1 MRAPRTLSL
10 YVLREVLQYG
20 GLGLLGVGS
29 ILVTQ
34 NLLRRLED
42 LVDVGVTASDTL
54 VLASSVV
61 AMLAAYALPVA
72 FLFGVLVALG
82 RLSADSE
89 ITAMRALGVSI
100 AQLAAPV
107 VALSVVVALLTGWM
121 LGSVEPDARRRL
133 RALAGEIAARG
144 SVFQPGHFQRL
155 DREGRRIIFV
165 ERVGPETGTNRLE
178 GVLIDDR
185 SDPAR
190 PFTVVA
196 ERAHFEIDTGTA
208 EARLGLEAGDV
219 HFEPSEAGD
228 ESYRRIAFQRFDYA
242 FDLSEV
248 IGADQKQIRPPEMQ
262 TALLR
267 DALAHFDREGR
278 APDWSRVKKREIYEV
293 EIARRL
299 ALPLG
304 PILFALLGV
313 PLGLRRSRGAR
324 SWGALICVGLVFLY
338 YALLSFGTFLA
349 KEQVVPALLAL
360 WLPNLVFGAAALWLC
375 LRARSAEI

>member
-20 GLGLLGVGS
+20 ALGLLGVGS

-42 LVDVGVTASDTL
+42 LVDVGVSAADTL
-54 VLASSVV
+54 ILAGSVV
-61 AMLAAYALPVA
+61 SMLAGYALPVA

-89 ITAMRALGVSI
+89 VTAMRALGVSL
-100 AQLAAPV
+100 AQLALPV
-107 VALSVVVALLTGWM
+107 VALSVVVAVLTGWL

-144 SVFQPGHFQRL
+144 SVFEPGHFQRL
-155 DREGRRIIFV
+155 DREGRRVIFV
-165 ERVGPETGTNRLE
+165 ERVGSEESRLE

-185 SDPAR
+185 SDPER

-196 ERAHFEIDTGTA
+196 ERAHFEIDPETA
-208 EARLGLEAGDV
+208 EARLSLEGGDV
-219 HFEPSEAGD
+219 HFEPSQPAD
-228 ESYRRIAFQRFDYA
+228 ESYRRIAFQRFHYA
-242 FDLSEV
+242 FDMSDV
-248 IGADQKQIRPPEMQ
+248 IGADQRQIRPPEMR
-262 TALLR
+262 TSLLR
-267 DALAHFDREGR
+267 EALAHFDREGR

-293 EIARRL
+293 EVARRL
-299 ALPLG
+299 ALPMG

-324 SWGALICVGLVFLY
+324 SWGALICVALVFLY

-349 KEQVVPALLAL
+349 KEQALPPTLAL